1 MTGTA
6 ERPFGSHRTMPPT
19 LGASTLV
26 DLLRALYCGSRPPAI
41 MGVLNVTP
49 DSFSDGGL
57 FVDPRAALDHALG
70 MIDQGADIIDVGPE
84 STRPGSDPVPSEEQ
98 LARAIPVIAGLRRA
112 RPEAPISI
120 DTRDA
125 GVARAAIEAGAGL
138 VNDISALSADRDM
151 AQVVVE
157 TGVGV
162 VLMHLPGTPRTM
174 QTAVGGP
181 VYDDVVGAVT
191 DYLRQRVEFAV
202 SRGIPRQRIIVDP
215 GLGFGKTVEHN
226 LQLMRRLAELSG
238 LGVPVLVGASRKSFI
253 GQVTGVDT
261 PADRLPGSLAC
272 AAVAVLA
279 GAAIIR
285 VHDVPQTRPVILMAD
300 AIRKAQRA

>member
-1 MTGTA
+1 
-6 ERPFGSHRTMPPT
+6 MPPT

-26 DLLRALYCGSRPPAI
+26 DLLRALHCGSRPPAI

-49 DSFSDGGL
+49 DSFSDGGR
-57 FVDPRAALDHALG
+57 FADPHAALDHALG

-112 RPEAPISI
+112 RPEVPISI

-125 GVARAAIEAGAGL
+125 RVARAAIETGADL
-138 VNDISALSADRDM
+138 VNDISALSADREM

-162 VLMHLPGTPRTM
+162 VLMHMPGTPRTM
-174 QTAVGGP
+174 QTAGGGP

-202 SRGIPRQRIIVDP
+202 SRGIPRRRIIVDP

-226 LQLMRRLAELSG
+226 LQLMLRLAELSA

-272 AAVAVLA
+272 AAAAVLA

-300 AIRKAQRA
+300 AIRKAQRT